1 MHDRFLKSKKT
12 HTFNKS
18 NTTVTLPGIHKHM
31 NTSPFKNKK
40 QTSSYL
46 DTVAYISTNI
56 DYDKEDKDY
65 VIQEQ
70 NTLKAILKKINSD
83 TMDLVHSIKPKRS
96 PRMQSK

>member
-1 MHDRFLKSKKT
+1 
-12 HTFNKS
+12 
-18 NTTVTLPGIHKHM
+18 M